1 MKLIKTK
8 TFTKS
13 TKKMHNVLAEIDP
26 FIITHNCTYRNTQEM
41 KGNREARESRDTGE
55 TGEAGRSY

>member
-1 MKLIKTK
+1 
-8 TFTKS
+8 
-13 TKKMHNVLAEIDP
+13 MHNVLAEIDP

-41 KGNREARESRDTGE
+41 RGNREAREARDTGE